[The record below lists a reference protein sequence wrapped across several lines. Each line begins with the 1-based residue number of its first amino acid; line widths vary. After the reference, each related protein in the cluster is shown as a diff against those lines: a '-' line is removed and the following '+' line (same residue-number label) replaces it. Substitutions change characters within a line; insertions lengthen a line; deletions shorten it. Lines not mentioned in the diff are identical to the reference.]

1 MSGMKYQ
8 VGDRVKI
15 KSFDWFRNG
24 ACIGFSTLMSK
35 YCGEVLTIQSKNN
48 AKSYFMKEDGGQFY
62 WTDDMIECVMN
73 ISKLG
78 TAANPVE
85 PKSNANCITRERVDE
100 LATKID
106 KELPAGNQN
115 VWELPDGYQFVDENG
130 NAINATKIV
139 LEKLVVPKFKKGDK
153 IKDKNN
159 SVWYVVQVGNRYFD
173 ISHIPNG
180 SGYFVPIEDQDDYE
194 LFPDRKLPKTYEE
207 CLSVL
212 KIKGYDIVAYVP
224 SWTAYE
230 KALYENVLK
239 LRELIICRDAYWKI
253 AGEEMGLGK
262 PWEPDYTNAA
272 EKKFAIW
279 VDFGEIKLGG
289 AFTTTQMLLSFPTE
303 EMRDAFYENF
313 KEEIENCK
321 ELL

>member
-24 ACIGFSTLMSK
+24 ACFGFNTFMAK
-35 YCGEVLTIQSKNN
+35 YCGEVFTIESKNEKLQKYYMIEDRGTN
-48 AKSYFMKEDGGQFY
+48 A

-78 TAANPVE
+78 TASNPLD

-106 KELPAGNQN
+106 KELPSGNQN

-130 NAINATKIV
+130 NVINATIIA
-139 LEKLVVPKFKKGDK
+139 LEKKKTE
-153 IKDKNN
+153 
-159 SVWYVVQVGNRYFD
+159 Y
-173 ISHIPNG
+173 
-180 SGYFVPIEDQDDYE
+180 
-194 LFPDRKLPKTYEE
+194 PKTYEE
-207 CLSVL
+207 CVRILGLGVL
-212 KIKGYDIVAYVP
+212 NELKHYNLNILYKKDLIV
-224 SWTAYE
+224 SFQ
-230 KALYENVLK
+230 K
-239 LRELIICRDAYWKI
+239 LLICRDAYWMI

-262 PWEPDYTNAA
+262 PWEPEYTNTG
-272 EKKFAIW
+272 EKVYSIVRECGTIKKNSIC
-279 VDFGEIKLGG
+279 DFSNCYILE
-289 AFTTTQMLLSFPTE
+289 FPTK

-313 KEEIENCK
+313 EEEMENCK